1 MLDHQVCQKARLSR
15 DARFDGKFFIAV
27 KTTGIYC
34 RTVCPA
40 HPPKEENVE
49 YFQSAMLAAQSGY
62 RPCLRCRPDSAPDSP
77 AWKGVGATLDRAI
90 KLIDQG
96 ALQQNSLPELASRL
110 GVSDRYLRKL
120 FNQHLGVS
128 PKTYALYQQCLF
140 AKKLLH
146 QTSLPITEVA
156 LASGFESVRRF
167 NDCFKDQLKLTPTQ
181 MRKQREE
188 ASSKVVLRLFYRPPF
203 NWQQMQQFLSARL
216 IEGLEWITPH
226 SYGRY
231 FSWQGHQGLFNATH
245 LEDKHCFEVE
255 IQLDE
260 LKVLKPVVNNIRRIL
275 DLDADLVQ
283 IEQDL
288 ALALPRAFKL
298 TQGLRLPGIWSLF
311 EAGIRAILGQQVS
324 VQAAKNLVHQLVHQL
339 GEKAPEGRYFPAPS
353 AIANSDLQFLKM
365 PDSRRQTLIRFA
377 QYFCDTNEP
386 EVPDDWLQLK
396 GIGPW
401 TVAYAKMRGQSDPDI
416 FLGSDLGVIKALKA
430 QTAAP
435 ESTIAVSPEASPEP
449 SPEPIPTLTPDLAS
463 PWRSYLTFQLWSQL

>member
-1 MLDHQVCQKARLSR
+1 MLDNQVCQKARLSR

-49 YFQSAMLAAQSGY
+49 YFTSALLAAQSGY
-62 RPCLRCRPDSAPDSP
+62 RPCLRCRPDSAPNSP

-96 ALQQNSLPELASRL
+96 ALQQSSLPELASRL

-120 FNQHLGVS
+120 FNQYLGVS

-156 LASGFESVRRF
+156 LASGFDSIRRF
-167 NDCFKDQLKLTPTQ
+167 NDCFKEQLKLTPTQ
-181 MRKQREE
+181 MRKQTK
-188 ASSKVVLRLFYRPPF
+188 AVSSKVVLQLFYRPPF
-203 NWQQMQQFLSARL
+203 NWQKMQQFLSARL
-216 IEGLEWITPH
+216 IEGLEWITPN
-226 SYGRY
+226 SYGRTITL
-231 FSWQGHQGLFNATH
+231 QGKTGQFTATH

-260 LKVLKPVVNNIRRIL
+260 LKVLKPVVNNIRRVL

-283 IEQDL
+283 IEHDL
-288 ALALPRAFKL
+288 SQVLPNTFEL
-298 TQGLRLPGIWSLF
+298 TTGLRLPGIWGLF

-324 VQAAKNLVHQLVHQL
+324 VQAAKNLVSQLVLTL
-339 GEKAPEGRYFPAPS
+339 GEKTSNGRYFPTPE
-353 AIANSDLQFLKM
+353 AIANSELAFLKM
-365 PDSRRQTLIRFA
+365 PNARRQTLIRFA
-377 QYFCDTNEP
+377 QYFCETSESAPP
-386 EVPDDWLQLK
+386 EEWLKLK

-430 QTAAP
+430 QSAAG
-435 ESTIAVSPEASPEP
+435 ETSSETSSQ
-449 SPEPIPTLTPDLAS
+449 PIHTLSPDLAS

>member
-1 MLDHQVCQKARLSR
+1 MLDSQVCQKARLSR

-49 YFQSAMLAAQSGY
+49 YFTSALLAAQSGY

-77 AWKGVGATLDRAI
+77 AWQGVGATLDRAI
-90 KLIDQG
+90 KLINQG
-96 ALQQNSLPELASRL
+96 ALQHSSLSELSKRL

-128 PKTYALYQQCLF
+128 PKAYALYQQCLF

-156 LASGFESVRRF
+156 LASGFDSIRRF

-181 MRKQREE
+181 MRKQKKTVN
-188 ASSKVVLRLFYRPPF
+188 SKVVLKLYYRPPF
-203 NWQQMQQFLSARL
+203 NWYQMQQFLSARL
-216 IEGLEWITPH
+216 IEGLEWITPN
-226 SYGRY
+226 SYGRTIT
-231 FSWQGHQGLFNATH
+231 WQGIAGQFTATH
-245 LEDKHCFEVE
+245 LEEQHCFEVE

-288 ALALPRAFKL
+288 TRTLPTHIQL
-298 TQGLRLPGIWSLF
+298 TQGLRLPGVWALF

-324 VQAAKNLVHQLVHQL
+324 VQAARNLVCQLVSTL
-339 GEKAPEGRYFPAPS
+339 GEAAPNGRYFPTPE
-353 AIANSDLQFLKM
+353 AIARNELSFLKM

-377 QYFCDTNEP
+377 QYFCDAKAP
-386 EVPDDWLQLK
+386 ETPDDWLAIK

-416 FLGSDLGVIKALKA
+416 FLGSDLGVMKALKA
-430 QTAAP
+430 HIAP
-435 ESTIAVSPEASPEP
+435 PETSSATS
-449 SPEPIPTLTPDLAS
+449 SQSAHTLLPDLAS

>member
-1 MLDHQVCQKARLSR
+1 MLDNQVCQKARLSR

-49 YFQSAMLAAQSGY
+49 YFTSALLAAQSGY

-96 ALQQNSLPELASRL
+96 ALQQSSLLELSKRL

-128 PKTYALYQQCLF
+128 PKAYALYQQCLF

-146 QTSLPITEVA
+146 QTSLPVTEVA
-156 LASGFESVRRF
+156 LASGFDSIRRF
-167 NDCFKDQLKLTPTQ
+167 NDCFKEQLKLTPTQ
-181 MRKQREE
+181 MRKQKK
-188 ASSKVVLRLFYRPPF
+188 AANSKVVLQLFYRPPF
-203 NWQQMQQFLSARL
+203 NWQKMQQFLSARL
-216 IEGLEWITPH
+216 IEGLEWITPN
-226 SYGRY
+226 SYGRTIT
-231 FSWQGHQGLFNATH
+231 WQGRAGQFTATH

-260 LKVLKPVVNNIRRIL
+260 LKALKPVVNNIRRVL
-275 DLDADLVQ
+275 DVDADLVQ
-283 IEQDL
+283 IEHDL
-288 ALALPRAFKL
+288 SQALPNTFEL
-298 TQGLRLPGIWSLF
+298 TTGLRLPGIWGLF

-324 VQAAKNLVHQLVHQL
+324 VQAAKNLVYQLVFTL
-339 GEKAPEGRYFPAPS
+339 GEEAPNGRYFPTPE
-353 AIANSDLQFLKM
+353 AIAGNELTFLKM

-377 QYFCDTNEP
+377 QYFCDTTEP
-386 EVPDDWLQLK
+386 EAPDEWLKLK

-430 QTAAP
+430 QVA
-435 ESTIAVSPEASPEP
+435 SPEASAVTSSET
-449 SPEPIPTLTPDLAS
+449 SPEPIHTLLPDLAS

>member
-1 MLDHQVCQKARLSR
+1 MLDNQVCQKARLSR

-49 YFQSAMLAAQSGY
+49 YFSSAFLAAQSGY

-77 AWKGVGATLDRAI
+77 AWKGAGATLDRAI

-96 ALQQNSLPELASRL
+96 ALQQSSLPELSKRL

-128 PKTYALYQQCLF
+128 PKAYALYQQCLF

-146 QTSLPITEVA
+146 QTNLPITEVA
-156 LASGFESVRRF
+156 LASGFDSIRRF
-167 NDCFKDQLKLTPTQ
+167 NDCFKEQLKLTPTQ
-181 MRKQREE
+181 MRKQKK
-188 ASSKVVLRLFYRPPF
+188 STNSKVVLQLFYRPPF
-203 NWQQMQQFLSARL
+203 NWQQMQLFLSARL
-216 IEGLEWITPH
+216 IEGLEWITPD
-226 SYGRY
+226 SYGRH
-231 FSWQGHQGLFNATH
+231 FSWQGSVGQFTATH
-245 LEDKHCFEVE
+245 IEGKNCFEVE
-255 IQLDE
+255 VQLDE
-260 LKVLKPVVNNIRRIL
+260 LKTLKPVINNIRRVL

-288 ALALPRAFKL
+288 VTALPKAFKL
-298 TQGLRLPGIWSLF
+298 TLGLRLPGIWSLF

-324 VQAAKNLVHQLVHQL
+324 VQAAKNLVHQLVHAL
-339 GEKAPEGRYFPAPS
+339 GDLAPNGRYFPSPHS
-353 AIANSDLQFLKM
+353 VANNDLTFLKM

-377 QYFCDTNEP
+377 QYFCDTYEP
-386 EVPDDWLQLK
+386 EVPDNWLQLK

-401 TVAYAKMRGQSDPDI
+401 TVAYAKMRGQSNPDI
-416 FLGSDLGVIKALKA
+416 FLGSDLGIIKALKA
-430 QTAAP
+430 QAAAA
-435 ESTIAVSPEASPEP
+435 ETSLEISPKDQR
-449 SPEPIPTLTPDLAS
+449 TLSPDLAS